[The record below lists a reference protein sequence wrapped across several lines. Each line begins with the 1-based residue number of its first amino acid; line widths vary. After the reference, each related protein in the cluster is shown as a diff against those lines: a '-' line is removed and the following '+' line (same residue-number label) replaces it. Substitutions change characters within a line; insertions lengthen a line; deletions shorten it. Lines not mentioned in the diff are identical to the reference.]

1 MFNFSDFSA
10 VSAGEML
17 AIYEKIVSSP
27 SFFSVYILKLNNLHC
42 SDETKN

>member
-1 MFNFSDFSA
+1 MSIA

-27 SFFSVYILKLNNLHC
+27 S
-42 SDETKN
+42 